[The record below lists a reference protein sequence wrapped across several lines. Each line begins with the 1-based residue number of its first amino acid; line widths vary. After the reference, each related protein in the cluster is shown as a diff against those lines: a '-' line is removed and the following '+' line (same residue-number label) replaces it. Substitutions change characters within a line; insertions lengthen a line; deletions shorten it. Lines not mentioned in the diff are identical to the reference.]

1 MSFFSYVIE
10 NKKVIALVG
19 VKDIIRDDAKKI
31 ISELNAGREVIML
44 TGDNEVTANVIAK
57 ELNINKIIS
66 NVLPSEKVKEI
77 NNLMKEKTVM
87 MIGDGINDAPSLAT
101 ASIGVSIGSGTDIA
115 NDSSDVIL
123 MNDNLVNIVN
133 LINIS
138 KSTIK
143 IIKENLFWAFFY
155 NICMIPIAIGLLS
168 RVGINMNPMI
178 AGLSMTLSSVTVMLN
193 TLRLKRV
200 KVRKC

>member
-1 MSFFSYVIE
+1 
-10 NKKVIALVG
+10 
-19 VKDIIRDDAKKI
+19 
-31 ISELNAGREVIML
+31 
-44 TGDNEVTANVIAK
+44 
-57 ELNINKIIS
+57 
-66 NVLPSEKVKEI
+66 
-77 NNLMKEKTVM
+77 
-87 MIGDGINDAPSLAT
+87 
-101 ASIGVSIGSGTDIA
+101 
-115 NDSSDVIL
+115 

>member
-1 MSFFSYVIE
+1 
-10 NKKVIALVG
+10 
-19 VKDIIRDDAKKI
+19 
-31 ISELNAGREVIML
+31 ML